1 MLHIKF
7 EFVRSDNKERVVVEF
22 DATCKQVSG
31 LNVMLEIGSD
41 GHKYV
46 WPYGSFNVFQ
56 PEGNVLYAK
65 FIETDEIHIHV
76 VRG

>member
-1 MLHIKF
+1 MLYIKL

-22 DATCKQVSG
+22 DAPRKQVSG
-31 LNVMLEIGSD
+31 LNIMLEIGSD

-46 WPYGSFNVFQ
+46 WPYGSFNIFQ
-56 PEGNVLYAK
+56 PEGNVLCAK
-65 FIETDEIHIHV
+65 FVETDEIHIHV